1 VSREDIVWIGLAI
14 ALLIGGFWIGRRFV
28 SPQPIAQGVREIQ
41 GLEVGAVSFRQ
52 WFWEKRSLDLAV
64 QVGLIL
70 GGALGIAA
78 LLPRGREDEEG

>member
-14 ALLIGGFWIGRRFV
+14 ALLIGGLWVGRRFV
-28 SPQPIAQGVREIQ
+28 SPQPIAQGAQEIQ
-41 GLEVGAVSFRQ
+41 GLEGGAGSFRQ
-52 WFWEKRSLDLAV
+52 WFWEKRGLDLAV